1 MKKALWAL
9 VVLGLA
15 WLIASP
21 WFTVL
26 RMQSA
31 AEERDAD
38 ALSAHIDFP
47 AVREDLKGQVNAYV
61 MATIAEESDG
71 NALAALGGLFATV
84 LVDKLLDAF
93 VTPSGLVMLMEGEAP
108 GLDFGRPRDRASS
121 RRPLDGAQYRYLA
134 WDRFAV
140 IIPTEDGAETRFVL
154 GRQGL
159 GWRLVGIR
167 LPLEG

>member
-1 MKKALWAL
+1 MKKASWAI

-21 WFTVL
+21 WFTVV

-31 AEERDAD
+31 AAERDAD
-38 ALSAHIDFP
+38 ALSTYIDFP

-61 MATIAEESDG
+61 MQTIAVETDG
-71 NALAALGGLFATV
+71 NPFAALGGLLATV
-84 LVDKLLDAF
+84 LIDKLVDAF
-93 VTPSGLVMLMEGEAP
+93 VTPSGLIMLMEGEAP

-140 IIPTEDGAETRFVL
+140 IIPTENGAETRFVL
-154 GRQGL
+154 GRQGV
-159 GWRLVGIR
+159 GWRLVAIR